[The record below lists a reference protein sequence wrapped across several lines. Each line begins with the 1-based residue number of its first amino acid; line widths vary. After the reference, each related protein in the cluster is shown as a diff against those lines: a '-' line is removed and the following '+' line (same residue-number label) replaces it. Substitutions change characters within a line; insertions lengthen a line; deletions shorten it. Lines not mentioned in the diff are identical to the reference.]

1 MACVTFLFYMTIKL
15 LKTLFVIF
23 EANSDPEIK
32 DIILFPLIL
41 SLLLDFALGLL
52 TIITV
57 TLFTSSTIL
66 TSIFFLT
73 ILPFTFYILTTYNN
87 FNNLSTTSS
96 TTLHTLH
103 TLHTTTT
110 TTTSTTT
117 TLTLTLTLTLYN
129 QGGLQRGGKTMVR
142 ADCTVQHAAISR
154 RSENGG
160 SRVLRFLKLLKR
172 LVNSLTDLGQD
183 DGNHTTILRS
193 PLAGTVVSHWVILTV
208 TNRGK
213 PIRLDP

>member
-41 SLLLDFALGLL
+41 SLLLDFALGLPR
-52 TIITV
+52 IITV

-96 TTLHTLH
+96 TTLHH
-103 TLHTTTT
+103 NHHNHHTTTKT
-110 TTTSTTT
+110 FTF
-117 TLTLTLTLTLYN
+117 TLTFTLTLTLYN
-129 QGGLQRGGKTMVR
+129 QGGL
-142 ADCTVQHAAISR
+142 HP
-154 RSENGG
+154 
-160 SRVLRFLKLLKR
+160 
-172 LVNSLTDLGQD
+172 
-183 DGNHTTILRS
+183 
-193 PLAGTVVSHWVILTV
+193 PLNPPGLM
-208 TNRGK
+208 
-213 PIRLDP
+213 